1 MILLLPRFPTCGA
14 KMQKWHCAQWQL
26 AKESFTYIPVPAAT
40 YAITK
45 HIHDTTNRRT
55 NDSWCIAKVPIP
67 VNSGL
72 LFVVECHS
80 IVSTVTSC
88 SQTKFAALDF
98 HFFTIVRNPQN
109 VSICFVTPCSIISL
123 ANIHFLCVIPG
134 YLELA
139 WCLVHCLMICYFALW
154 IKTVECQNSSIF
166 KRWCLTM
173 EGVPKMRRISL
184 VERASYLRARNKHTK
199 ARRGKNSSTKG
210 VS

>member
-1 MILLLPRFPTCGA
+1 
-14 KMQKWHCAQWQL
+14 MQKWHCAQWQL

-139 WCLVHCLMICYFALW
+139 WCLVHCSMICCFALW
-154 IKTVECQNSSIF
+154 IKTVVSKFKHFQKMMFNNGGCSKNATDFSS
-166 KRWCLTM
+166 W
-173 EGVPKMRRISL
+173 
-184 VERASYLRARNKHTK
+184 ARFLPPS
-199 ARRGKNSSTKG
+199 AE
-210 VS
+210 